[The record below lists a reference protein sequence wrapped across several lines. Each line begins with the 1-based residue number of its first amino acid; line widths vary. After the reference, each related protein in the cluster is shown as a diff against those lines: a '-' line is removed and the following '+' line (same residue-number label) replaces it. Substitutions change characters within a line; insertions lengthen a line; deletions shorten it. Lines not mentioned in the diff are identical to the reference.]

1 MLSLLLISI
10 VESSYLIYMFLFFE
24 TSVDFNIFSQGELG
38 KSGLFK
44 HLVGNECG
52 LRICPF
58 GRIAIFFLIGIILGK
73 KLRNDTTYIYNNCIC
88 SKRSAFTD
96 KYECHCISSTRM
108 AIRIVSNWMISIW
121 MHRPDVMVPVP

>member
-58 GRIAIFFLIGIILGK
+58 GRIAIFFLIGIILA
-73 KLRNDTTYIYNNCIC
+73 RNFVAIPYIYNNCIC
-88 SKRSAFTD
+88 NKRSAFTD
-96 KYECHCISSTRM
+96 EYECHCISSTRM
-108 AIRIVSNWMISIW
+108 AVRIVSNWMISIW
-121 MHRPDVMVPVP
+121 MYRPDAMEPVA

>member
-58 GRIAIFFLIGIILGK
+58 GRIAIFFLIGIILA
-73 KLRNDTTYIYNNCIC
+73 RNFVAIPHIYITTTFAV
-88 SKRSAFTD
+88 SAVL
-96 KYECHCISSTRM
+96 SLM
-108 AIRIVSNWMISIW
+108 NMNAIAYLL
-121 MHRPDVMVPVP
+121 PVWLLELSQIG